1 MGSPPHTREKGEE
14 YAVKLVKGGITP
26 AYAGKRLKNPYNI
39 NLDFQID
46 PEVYS
51 LHL

>member
-1 MGSPPHTREKGEE
+1 MKVSEDERNS
-14 YAVKLVKGGITP
+14 GITP